1 MTVLGVLGGYYLD
14 RNATNSVKLT
24 ATNFNTLKYTQNMTA
39 AVNDVSSILSV
50 KDLKPEKRRGMLRT
64 AFGKF
69 ERQLNL
75 QESNITEIGE
85 DELMGQMRVE
95 MGDLKEQAFRALNDT
110 TNNFV
115 ATNYI
120 AIFNIQEILK
130 TVYTLNDRAISIKN
144 QEAYETAAQVTL
156 YMIILGFIFFIFAV
170 ISMFYFPDYIADKI
184 NNLTRSIRQIS
195 EKNYSQRLDIDSKD
209 EFGEMAASFNIM
221 AEKLE
226 EYDNMNV
233 AKIVSEKRRIET
245 IIGKMKAAIIGLDNE
260 QKVLFVNPKALQMLG
275 LDETKLIGKTLQEIG
290 AEEEIMAGFANDF
303 KEEIYEN
310 RSYPA
315 VTVNDGG
322 KTFYY
327 EKEILVVSSNDEHIA
342 QANVGYVLV
351 LKNITEF
358 KEQDLAK
365 THFMATLSHELKTP
379 IAAIDMSLQLLKDE
393 RIGELNEDQDDLTNT
408 IKQNTS
414 RLIKMVNEILDIS
427 RIETGNVNIQK
438 EQVQPQEIVEKA
450 VSSTKSLF
458 SQKGVALKESY
469 APNLAALNVDVQKTS
484 GVLIN
489 FLSNALRYSK
499 RGDVIQINVL
509 QKNGHVEF
517 SVKDQG
523 PGIKMLDQATIFD
536 KFKRVKDDN
545 TKGTGLGLAIS
556 KEFIEQ
562 QGGEIWLDSDFGEG
576 ATFYFS
582 LPV

>member
-1 MTVLGVLGGYYLD
+1 
-14 RNATNSVKLT
+14 
-24 ATNFNTLKYTQNMTA
+24 
-39 AVNDVSSILSV
+39 
-50 KDLKPEKRRGMLRT
+50 
-64 AFGKF
+64 
-69 ERQLNL
+69 
-75 QESNITEIGE
+75 
-85 DELMGQMRVE
+85 
-95 MGDLKEQAFRALNDT
+95 
-110 TNNFV
+110 
-115 ATNYI
+115 
-120 AIFNIQEILK
+120 
-130 TVYTLNDRAISIKN
+130 
-144 QEAYETAAQVTL
+144 
-156 YMIILGFIFFIFAV
+156 
-170 ISMFYFPDYIADKI
+170 
-184 NNLTRSIRQIS
+184 
-195 EKNYSQRLDIDSKD
+195 
-209 EFGEMAASFNIM
+209 
-221 AEKLE
+221 
-226 EYDNMNV
+226 
-233 AKIVSEKRRIET
+233 
-245 IIGKMKAAIIGLDNE
+245 MKAAIIGLDNE

-499 RGDVIQINVL
+499 RGDIIQINVL

-536 KFKRVKDDN
+536 KFKRVKDDFFTILLIVIYEPN
-545 TKGTGLGLAIS
+545 TLSALG
-556 KEFIEQ
+556 
-562 QGGEIWLDSDFGEG
+562 
-576 ATFYFS
+576 FYFTVMS
-582 LPV
+582 YLY